1 MESERLCLV
10 IERPELDPSR
20 DLLRLSPLPLLEKT
34 FVTEFRARER
44 RHPRGKKRAT
54 QCPWMPVQ
62 GKTGHVQYG
71 YKVVQY
77 IYTH

>member
-34 FVTEFRARER
+34 FVTEFRAREETPPGEKTC
-44 RHPRGKKRAT
+44 HTVSMDAGA
-54 QCPWMPVQ
+54 